1 MRWWDA
7 GARWKAGLASLHL
20 VAFASMAGGPGG
32 RAAAL
37 GTAAV
42 VLLLIV
48 HSLRV
53 GPPSGAL
60 TLTDVPRID
69 GAVLLGR
76 GFEWTLE
83 TSQDFLETGRAA
95 WPSDGDLLL
104 PDELLGLHTLV
115 LGTTGVGKTRLL
127 ELLAL
132 QAIARGDA

>member
-7 GARWKAGLASLHL
+7 GARWKAGLAFLHL
-20 VAFASMAGGPGG
+20 VAFTSMAGGPVV

-37 GTAAV
+37 AMAAV

-48 HSLRV
+48 RSLRF
-53 GPPSGAL
+53 GPPTGAL
-60 TLTDVPRID
+60 MLADVPRIE

-76 GFEWTLE
+76 GFEWTLG
-83 TSQDFLETGRAA
+83 TSQEFLETGRAA

-115 LGTTGVGKTRLL
+115 LGTTGVGKTRL
-127 ELLAL
+127 
-132 QAIARGDA
+132 